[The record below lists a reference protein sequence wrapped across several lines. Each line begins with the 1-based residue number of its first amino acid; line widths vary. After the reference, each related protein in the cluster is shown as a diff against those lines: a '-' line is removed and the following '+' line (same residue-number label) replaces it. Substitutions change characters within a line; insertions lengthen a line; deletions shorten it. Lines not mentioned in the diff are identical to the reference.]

1 MNKLQIYTNDW
12 LKIHPYTAV
21 QPSDSYFVNLSN
33 KLYGACTLTTLPDIF
48 RKKFKYVHCC
58 LSGKIRIS
66 ELGLWQSFTAE
77 HKRLYGKVSSLL
89 PYKLQLRS

>member
-48 RKKFKYVHCC
+48 RKKLH
-58 LSGKIRIS
+58 
-66 ELGLWQSFTAE
+66 
-77 HKRLYGKVSSLL
+77 LYL
-89 PYKLQLRS
+89 